1 MSIHTPDP
9 FVDPTSLPVADRG
22 PWLATSTGGMWSI
35 HHPATR
41 DVDIRDIAAGLSRNC
56 RYNGQLVEEC
66 DFMAVSEHSTLMT
79 RWAVENGMARTRE
92 DALAVLLHDAS
103 EAFFGDMVTPIKN
116 MIPDFRKIEN
126 VAQAV
131 IIEAFGLGPENVDIR
146 KEMIKLID
154 TRIRL
159 DERDFGIAEP
169 ARTAG
174 KEVIWDDDPSLGGLG
189 VEIRGLN
196 AREARREFLETFLW
210 CIESLPARDPSIDD
224 LLARHAENARQ
235 HLAKMNTVE
244 AGASCPQ
251 P

>member
-1 MSIHTPDP
+1 MTLHTTDP
-9 FVDPTSLPVADRG
+9 FLDPTSLPVADRG
-22 PWLATSTGGMWSI
+22 PWLATSSGGMWSI

-66 DFMAVSEHSTLMT
+66 DFLSVSEHSTLMAE
-79 RWAVENGMARTRE
+79 WAVRNGLARSRE

-103 EAFFGDMVTPIKN
+103 EAFFGDMVTPVKN
-116 MIPDFRKIEN
+116 LIPDFKKIEN
-126 VAQAV
+126 LAQSV
-131 IIEAFGLGPENVDIR
+131 IIEAFGIGPENVVIR

-154 TRIRL
+154 TRIRI

-174 KEVIWDDDPSLGGLG
+174 KEVIWADDPSLGSLG
-189 VEIRGLN
+189 VQIRGLN
-196 AREARREFLETFLW
+196 PREARKDFLETFLW
-210 CIESLPARDPSIDD
+210 CIETLPARDQSIDNI
-224 LLARHAENARQ
+224 LEGHAQNART
-235 HLAKMNTVE
+235 HLAKINCAVVVE
-244 AGASCPQ
+244 ASPQ